1 MKRIH
6 LIICAVALTAAASMA
21 FGQGAGM
28 KHVPKGCPGMG
39 CSGMPGLSEDQ
50 QKKIEALN
58 LEIEKALLPIKAQMD
73 VKAAE
78 LKALAVADNPD
89 KAAIDKKIEEI
100 GALRTQLMKKKVLNG
115 LAVRA
120 LLTPD
125 QRVGFDQK
133 ALRECCGPMDCC
145 EKGMAPEMRH
155 ERMQGRM
162 RHSGGGMMR
171 HEGGEMMR
179 HQGSEKIEEKVIE
192 KEVIK

>member
-6 LIICAVALTAAASMA
+6 LIIWAVALTAAASMA

-28 KHVPKGCPGMG
+28 KQAAKGCPGPG
-39 CSGMPGLSEDQ
+39 CPGMPGLSEDQ
-50 QKKIEALN
+50 QKKVEALD
-58 LEIEKALLPIKAQMD
+58 LEIEKVLLPLKAQMD

-78 LKALAVADNPD
+78 LRVLAVAENPD

-100 GALRTQLMKKKVLNG
+100 GALRTQIMKKKVMNG

-133 ALRECCGPMDCC
+133 ALRECCGPMDCR
-145 EKGMAPEMRH
+145 EGGMAPEMRH
-155 ERMQGRM
+155 GRM
-162 RHSGGGMMR
+162 PGQMRHGGGGMMR
-171 HEGGEMMR
+171 HRGL
-179 HQGSEKIEEKVIE
+179 EKIEEKVIE

>member
-6 LIICAVALTAAASMA
+6 LIIWAVALTAAASMA

-28 KHVPKGCPGMG
+28 QHAFKGCP
-39 CSGMPGLSEDQ
+39 GMPGLSEDQ
-50 QKKIEALN
+50 QKKVEALN
-58 LEIEKALLPIKAQMD
+58 LEIEKALLPLKAQLD

-78 LKALAVADNPD
+78 LKVLAVAENPD

-100 GALRTQLMKKKVLNG
+100 GALRTQMMKKKVLNG

-145 EKGMAPEMRH
+145 EGGPAPEMRH
-155 ERMQGRM
+155 ERMSGKMGQGR
-162 RHSGGGMMR
+162 GGMMR
-171 HEGGEMMR
+171 H
-179 HQGSEKIEEKVIE
+179 QGLEKVEEKVIE
-192 KEVIK
+192 KEVEK